1 MDNHKQINKNQITQ
15 QINKK
20 VIMIKNN
27 NNNSNNNNNN
37 YYLQYKY
44 IDF

>member
-1 MDNHKQINKNQITQ
+1 MDNHKQINKNQINQ

-20 VIMIKNN
+20 VIMIKND